1 MESYTNF
8 SEVYDTFMD
17 QTSYEEWA
25 DLFMEKMRSGGRE
38 FNPVVDLGCGTGRL
52 TELLAERG
60 CDITGVDLSEDM
72 LAIAEKRKLEKGSD
86 TFYVCQDMRQI
97 ELPGLVQTFVSA
109 GDSVNYLLT
118 EEDLMKMFQRV
129 SKYLTC
135 DGLFIFDFKTL
146 HLYRDVIGDDVI
158 AEDRE
163 DCSFIWD
170 NYFHEENHIN
180 EYDLS
185 LFIRRPELGQDVFQK
200 YEEIH
205 FQRGY
210 TIEEMTEAAG
220 QAHLV
225 PVSWSDSDDHGPVRK
240 DSERVLAVFKKE

>member
-1 MESYTNF
+1 
-8 SEVYDTFMD
+8 MD
-17 QTSYEEWA
+17 QTPYEEWA
-25 DLFMEKMRSGGRE
+25 DLFMEKMRSGGRT

-52 TELLAERG
+52 TEMLAGRG
-60 CDITGVDLSEDM
+60 CEIIGIDLSEDM
-72 LAIAEKRKLEKGSD
+72 LAIAEKRKIENNSG

-97 ELPGLVQTFVSA
+97 ELPGLVQTFISA
-109 GDSVNYLLT
+109 GDSVNYLLET
-118 EEDLMKMFQRV
+118 EDLVRMFQGISR
-129 SKYLTC
+129 YLTD

-146 HLYRDVIGDDVI
+146 HLYRDVIGDAVI

-170 NYFHEENHIN
+170 NVYHAEEHIN

-185 LFIRRPELGQDVFQK
+185 LFIRRPELGADVFRK

-210 TIEEMTEAAG
+210 TIEEMKKAAE
-220 QAHLV
+220 QARLV
-225 PVSWSDSDDHGPVRK
+225 PVSWSDSDDHGPVRE
-240 DSERVLAVFKKE
+240 DSERILTVFKKE